1 MNETSESKI
10 ANTILERHQIVMIG
24 DMEYEVAQPSTAT
37 LIEVS
42 ELVSQLPSIKLDSEN
57 ILQETLMIAKECRL
71 LGKIAATLILG
82 AVRLTNSQP
91 SNLSRLKSLI
101 QRQPKRR
108 DVECEELGKV
118 ILSNMNPKELNS
130 LIVKILSS
138 MEIST
143 FFSLTTTLLDVNLL
157 RRTRAVV

>member
-101 QRQPKRR
+101 QRKPKSH
-108 DVECEELGKV
+108 DVQCEELGAI
-118 ILSNMNPKELNS
+118 ILSTTDPKELNT
-130 LIVKILSS
+130 KIIQLLSS
-138 MEIST
+138 MGISD
-143 FFSLTTTLLDVNLL
+143 FFGLTTSLLEVNLL

>member
-1 MNETSESKI
+1 MKETIESKT
-10 ANTILERHQIVMIG
+10 AKTVLERKQILTIG
-24 DMEYEVAQPSTAT
+24 GIEYEVSQPSTAT

-42 ELVSQLPSIKLDSEN
+42 EIVSQLPTIELNPDKVL
-57 ILQETLMIAKECRL
+57 IETLMIAKECRL

-101 QRQPKRR
+101 QRQPKSH
-108 DVECEELGKV
+108 DVQCEELGAI
-118 ILSNMNPKELNS
+118 ILSTTDPKELNT
-130 LIVKILSS
+130 KIIQLLSS
-138 MEIST
+138 MGISD
-143 FFSLTTTLLDVNLL
+143 FFGLTTSLLEVNLL

>member
-1 MNETSESKI
+1 MGNTSESKI

-91 SNLSRLKSLI
+91 SKLSRLKSLI

>member
-1 MNETSESKI
+1 MKETIESKT
-10 ANTILERHQIVMIG
+10 AKTVLERKQILTIG
-24 DMEYEVAQPSTAT
+24 GIEYEVSQPSTAT

-42 ELVSQLPSIKLDSEN
+42 EIVSQLPTIELNPDKVL
-57 ILQETLMIAKECRL
+57 IETLMIAKECRL

-101 QRQPKRR
+101 QRKPKSH
-108 DVECEELGKV
+108 DVQCEELGAI
-118 ILSNMNPKELNS
+118 ILSTTDPKELNT
-130 LIVKILSS
+130 KIIQLLSS
-138 MEIST
+138 MGISD
-143 FFSLTTTLLDVNLL
+143 FFGLTTSLLEVNLL

>member
-1 MNETSESKI
+1 MKETIESKT
-10 ANTILERHQIVMIG
+10 AKTVLERKQILTIG
-24 DMEYEVAQPSTAT
+24 GIEYEVSQPSTAT

-42 ELVSQLPSIKLDSEN
+42 EIVSQLPTIELNPDKVL
-57 ILQETLMIAKECRL
+57 IETLMIAKECRL